1 MTLRIGFI
9 GCVKSSRALLEV
21 LISMPEVD
29 VCAIVTKQASKVN
42 ADFSDLTDID
52 VVITEDG
59 TGATQTL
66 SDVSASLSS
75 NGNFVQV
82 SIASSILVEESAY
95 YMEFTKGGNIWFRDK
110 AYVTTQVDKDI
121 VHTIN
126 EGAYDFF
133 EGDSDNKYIV
143 LE

>member
-1 MTLRIGFI
+1 MIR
-9 GCVKSSRALLEV
+9 LLPTTSAQV
-21 LISMPEVD
+21 VSIIPR
-29 VCAIVTKQASKVN
+29 
-42 ADFSDLTDID
+42 DFSNLTDID

-95 YMEFTKGGNIWFRDK
+95 YIEFTKGGNIWFRDK
-110 AYVTTQVDKDI
+110 AYVTSQTNKNI

-126 EGAYDFF
+126 DGAYDFF
-133 EGDSDNKYIV
+133 DDGNDNKYIV

>member
-1 MTLRIGFI
+1 MIR
-9 GCVKSSRALLEV
+9 LLPTTSTQV
-21 LISMPEVD
+21 VS
-29 VCAIVTKQASKVN
+29 IVPR
-42 ADFSDLTDID
+42 DFTNLTDID
-52 VVITEDG
+52 VVITQDG
-59 TGATQTL
+59 TGTTQTL
-66 SDVSASLSS
+66 TGISASLSS

-82 SIASSILVEESAY
+82 SIASSILVEENAY
-95 YMEFTKGGNIWFRDK
+95 YLEFTKGGDVWFRDK